1 MTGKHSN
8 DHHHLVTDTKSRT
21 GSLIETPPQET
32 VEKIFGSNNRKAV
45 RLQKRYHI

>member
-21 GSLIETPPQET
+21 GSLIETPPQEI
-32 VEKIFGSNNRKAV
+32 VEKIFGSNNKRAV
-45 RLQKRYHI
+45 RLQKRYHV